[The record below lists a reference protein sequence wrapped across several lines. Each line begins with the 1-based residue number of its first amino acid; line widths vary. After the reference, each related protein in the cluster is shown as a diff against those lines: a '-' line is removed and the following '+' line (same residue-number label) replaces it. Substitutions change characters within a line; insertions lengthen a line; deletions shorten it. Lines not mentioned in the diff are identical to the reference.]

1 VSRNGIVIGSVEL
14 QGNGFV
20 AYNISGA
27 VIGKFQFAYGRTPR
41 PADAATMTLTTALMV
56 LALFVVMRGCCGCK
70 NNFRSS
76 FIPASALLLPN
87 GLSARAWGTAHIL
100 LME

>member
-1 VSRNGIVIGSVEL
+1 MSRNGIVIGSVEL

-76 FIPASALLLPN
+76 FIPAPLSFYRTAL
-87 GLSARAWGTAHIL
+87 ARVHGALRTFC
-100 LME
+100 